1 MNHCKR
7 RFRKRLAIHYKKKSE
22 STGQGPAR
30 SASKLKPWGRSLG
43 DFGTLGAAE
52 KKLLTACKD
61 GKLAKISKVRPSGET
76 SDNRIRASFLRFLI
90 LGGDE
95 NAPVHEKGPRVS
107 GAWITGRLDI
117 CYTTAK
123 HSIYCRKCRFT
134 SSIQLIG
141 CTLNG
146 SLRLEGCRVSGID
159 ADGLIVHGDIFLR
172 NRFRS
177 SKEVRF
183 IGARISGDLDC
194 SNGQFLGAS
203 NDSISIDRINVDG
216 DVYLSGKLFRA
227 LSGVSLTG
235 AHIVGNLYFDEANL
249 SGGLTAAGV
258 DVSGGLFFQK
268 LQFPV
273 SPVVLMS
280 SQLGAL
286 YDDAESWGNDLNLDG
301 LEYRIL
307 GNGAP
312 TDAKTRLEWLEKQN
326 DRARRPSDNHPS
338 FNPQPWRQ
346 IQHVLRE
353 MGHIEDSR
361 QIGIAFEKKIRDF
374 DMIGVPPL
382 GWKPWISKI
391 YRRFSRTAHWVFGA
405 LTGYGYRPY
414 QLVLWC
420 LICWL
425 ACGGFYWRMALPDND
440 VFAPSDPL
448 VFLNPAF
455 SHCRATTPNNNLHAA
470 SSLEV
475 ATTSTTP
482 NESSDSVASEGPE
495 NHVVKEQVNWY
506 TCESTPAEYPGFSP
520 FAYSLD
526 VMLPLVDLQQEN
538 YWGPIISPPDDEP
551 FYELIYFDGERIT
564 RLVIWLQ
571 TLFGWVVSVLL
582 VAIVSGLTRRR
593 EE

>member
-1 MNHCKR
+1 MTHCKK
-7 RFRKRLAIHYKKKSE
+7 RFRNRLAIHFKRKPE
-22 STGQGPAR
+22 SAGPRSAR
-30 SASKLKPWGRSLG
+30 SIAKLKPLGRSLG
-43 DFGTLGAAE
+43 DFGTLSAAE
-52 KKLLTACKD
+52 KKLLAACKD
-61 GKLAKISKVRPSGET
+61 GKLAKISKARPCGET

-117 CYTTAK
+117 SYTTAK
-123 HSIYCRKCRFT
+123 HSIHCRKCRFT

-146 SLRLEGCRVSGID
+146 SLKLEGCRVSGID

-194 SNGQFLGAS
+194 SNGQFLGS
-203 NDSISIDRINVDG
+203 LDDSINIDRINVDG

-227 LSGVSLTG
+227 LSGIALNG

-249 SGGLTAAGV
+249 SGGLMAAGI

-268 LQFPV
+268 LQSPV

-286 YDDAESWGNDLNLDG
+286 YDDAESWGGDLNLDG

-326 DRARRPSDNHPS
+326 DRARRPSDNRPS

-346 IQHVLRE
+346 IQVVLRE

-374 DMIGVPPL
+374 DMIGAPPL
-382 GWKPWISKI
+382 GWKPWIAKI
-391 YRRFSRTAHWVFGA
+391 YRRFSRTAHWLFGA

-420 LICWL
+420 STCWL
-425 ACGGFYWRMALPDND
+425 VCGGFYWRMALPGND

-455 SHCRATTPNNNLHAA
+455 SRCRVAAPSDSSRATSSPEAAPASASQGA
-470 SSLEV
+470 SSDPFK
-475 ATTSTTP
+475 S
-482 NESSDSVASEGPE
+482 ESSEDEFVRG
-495 NHVVKEQVNWY
+495 QGNWY

-538 YWGPIISPPDDEP
+538 YWGPIISAPDEEP

-571 TLFGWVVSVLL
+571 TLFGWIVSVLL